1 MRTLVTLLGL
11 ALLTELVFCQG
22 EPTSPYQIIHTDQ
35 TEYYNAIW
43 YIYGNDTIVNATM
56 ATIVITADGKNRA
69 ATRQYDKLQRRVIK
83 TYPYARAAADVM
95 DMYEKICTVVT
106 DQKEKE
112 RLLDAAEKEM
122 KRNFEKDL
130 RKLTVSEGVILIK
143 LIDRETGKNSFEVV
157 RALKGRFSAFM
168 WQSLARIFG
177 HNLKSEYDA
186 TGEDLQIENIVREI
200 EDGFIPVERRYV
212 NPFPGYTFQPSK

>member
-1 MRTLVTLLGL
+1 MRTLLTLIII
-11 ALLTELVFCQG
+11 ALLPLLSYCQG
-22 EPTSPYQIIHTDQ
+22 EPQSAYQIIHTDQ
-35 TEYYNAIW
+35 TEFYNAIW
-43 YIYGNDTIVNATM
+43 YVHGNDTIVNATM
-56 ATIVITADGKNRA
+56 ATIIITADGKNRA

-95 DMYEKICTVVT
+95 DMYEQICKVVT
-106 DQKEKE
+106 DEKEKD
-112 RLLDAAEKEM
+112 RLLDMAEEEM
-122 KRNFEKDL
+122 KKNFEKDL

-168 WQSLARIFG
+168 WQSLARVFG

-186 TGEDLQIENIVREI
+186 NGEDLQIENIVREI

-212 NPFPGYTFQPSK
+212 NPFPGYTFQPSN

>member
-1 MRTLVTLLGL
+1 MRTIVTLVSLV
-11 ALLTELVFCQG
+11 LLPVLFFCQG

-43 YIYGNDTIVNATM
+43 YIYDGDTIVNATM
-56 ATIVITADGKNRA
+56 ATIIITADGKNRSA
-69 ATRQYDKLQRRVIK
+69 ARQYDKLQRRVIK

-95 DMYEKICTVVT
+95 DIYEKICTVVT
-106 DQKEKE
+106 DEKEKE
-112 RLLDAAEKEM
+112 RLLDIAEEEM
-122 KRNFEKDL
+122 KKNFEKDL

-157 RALKGRFSAFM
+157 RELKGRFSAFM

-186 TGEDLQIENIVREI
+186 NGEDLQIENIVKEI
-200 EDGFIPVERRYV
+200 EDGFIPVERRYI
-212 NPFPGYTFQPSK
+212 NPFPGYTFQP

>member
-1 MRTLVTLLGL
+1 MRILIKIVTSLLIPRL
-11 ALLTELVFCQG
+11 IFCQG
-22 EPTSPYQIIHTDQ
+22 DSSNTYQIIHTEQ

-43 YIYGNDTIVNATM
+43 YIYGGDTIVNATM
-56 ATIVITADGKNRA
+56 ATIIITADGKNRSA
-69 ATRQYDKLQRRVIK
+69 ARQYDKLQRRVIK

-106 DQKEKE
+106 DEKEKE
-112 RLLDAAEKEM
+112 RLLDIAEEEM
-122 KRNFEKDL
+122 KKNFEKDL

-157 RALKGRFSAFM
+157 RELKGRFSAFM

-186 TGEDLQIENIVREI
+186 NGEDLQIENIVKEI
-200 EDGFIPVERRYV
+200 EDGFIPVERRYI
-212 NPFPGYTFQPSK
+212 NPFPGYTFQP

>member
-1 MRTLVTLLGL
+1 MQRILIFFILFTPEILHAQDVINN
-11 ALLTELVFCQG
+11 
-22 EPTSPYQIIHTDQ
+22 PYQIIHTDQ

-106 DQKEKE
+106 DEKEKE
-112 RLLDAAEKEM
+112 RLLDVAEEEM

>member
-1 MRTLVTLLGL
+1 MRKAMHFVFLLSGY
-11 ALLTELVFCQG
+11 LLNAQDEGTDG
-22 EPTSPYQIIHTDQ
+22 YQIIHTEQ
-35 TEYYNAIW
+35 NEFYNTIW
-43 YIYGNDTIVNATM
+43 YVHGNDTIANATL
-56 ATIVITADGKNRA
+56 AIIVITADGKNRSA
-69 ATRQYDKLQRRVIK
+69 ARQYDKLQRRVIK

-106 DQKEKE
+106 DEKEKE
-112 RLLDAAEKEM
+112 RLLDIAEEEM
-122 KRNFEKDL
+122 KKNFEKDL

-157 RALKGRFSAFM
+157 RELKGRFSAFM

-186 TGEDLQIENIVREI
+186 LGEDLHIENIVKEI
-200 EDGFIPVERRYV
+200 EDGFIPVEKRYI
-212 NPFPGYTFQPSK
+212 NPFPGYNFQPSK